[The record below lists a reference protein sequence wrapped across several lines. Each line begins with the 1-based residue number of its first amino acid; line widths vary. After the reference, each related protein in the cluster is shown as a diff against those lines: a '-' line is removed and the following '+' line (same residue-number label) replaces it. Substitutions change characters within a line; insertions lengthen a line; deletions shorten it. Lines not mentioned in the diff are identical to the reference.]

1 MKKIFLTL
9 ILFFILPA
17 ACVSSLTRIENESA
31 ESFAKRYGPPQT
43 SITHKVIETIRWG
56 GESEAIIAFYE
67 QEFEESGQVYRRIL
81 SYIYVPET
89 ENTYRKIL
97 IDTFEPEGGD
107 PEIETVF
114 FFNPGANNQNKLV
127 IICSW
132 LQIHH
137 DFRGKLYATFVY
149 EAPHPK
155 KKAAR
160 LKFEESVSKQLYGG
174 CECEW
179 RDGKKTT
186 AKYKT
191 ADDVKAA
198 LRKIIKK

>member
-1 MKKIFLTL
+1 MKPL
-9 ILFFILPA
+9 ILSVFLLLTVPM
-17 ACVSSLTRIENESA
+17 ACASSLTRLENESA

-43 SITHKVIETIRWG
+43 RLVHQVIETSKWDNG
-56 GESEAIIAFYE
+56 LEAIIAFYQ
-67 QEFEESGQVYRRIL
+67 QEFEESDQVYRRIV

-89 ENTYRKIL
+89 ENTYQKVL

-107 PEIETVF
+107 PEIEAVF
-114 FFNPGANNQNKLV
+114 FFNPGTNNQNKLV

-132 LQIHH
+132 LQVHQ

-149 EAPHPK
+149 EAPIPNT
-155 KKAAR
+155 KAPR
-160 LKFEESVSKQLYGG
+160 LKFEDNISKQLYGG

-179 RDGKKTT
+179 RDGTKTT

-191 ADDVKAA
+191 ADEVKSA
-198 LRKIIKK
+198 LRTIGH